1 MTQTYKFPPLSEKLT
16 YFFRLKIVVGQM
28 TANQNLANMSS
39 PYPLYDY
46 SASTLQTPG
55 GGKMTGAATSSIEST
70 IRAASGFSSRTSSSS
85 VRRNTGRSNCTCPN
99 CQQLDSL
106 PPSAQ
111 ASLRPRVHN
120 CHIPGCGKVYA
131 KTSHLKAHLRWH
143 SGESQ
148 FCINHTLFRH
158 ATLGT

>member
-1 MTQTYKFPPLSEKLT
+1 
-16 YFFRLKIVVGQM
+16 M

-55 GGKMTGAATSSIEST
+55 GGKMSGAATSSIEST
-70 IRAASGFSSRTSSSS
+70 IRAASGFSSRTNSSS

-143 SGESQ
+143 SGESKTAK
-148 FCINHTLFRH
+148 CINHTLFRH